1 MGADAV
7 GAATPGRHQPRRH
20 CKYSRFVCIERA
32 PQPTA
37 RRVPFALIRSN
48 TPEVQSP
55 APREAREAILERIFR
70 EHGQL
75 VLDTAYRLTG
85 SLSDAEDVLQDVFL
99 GLPAALERYQPRD
112 AFAAWLRRVT
122 VRVALMR
129 LRRDRG
135 RREIAL
141 DAVPEP
147 SVRAHDSSGER
158 AEIERAIAGLP
169 DGLRAVFVLREVE
182 GYSHAEIAA
191 LLDIREGTSQVRH
204 HRAVRMLRA
213 ALGDFG

>member
-1 MGADAV
+1 V
-7 GAATPGRHQPRRH
+7 P
-20 CKYSRFVCIERA
+20 SRK
-32 PQPTA
+32 
-37 RRVPFALIRSN
+37 
-48 TPEVQSP
+48 
-55 APREAREAILERIFR
+55 PRESDEAILERIFR
-70 EHGQL
+70 ENGQL

-85 SLSDAEDVLQDVFL
+85 SVSDAEDVLQDVFL

-112 AFAAWLRRVT
+112 TFAAWLRRVT

-147 SVRAHDSSGER
+147 SVRAHSSDER
-158 AEIERAIAGLP
+158 AEIERAIAALP
-169 DGLRAVFVLREVE
+169 APLRTVFVLREVE
-182 GYSHAEIAA
+182 GYSHAEIAD

-204 HRAVRMLRA
+204 HRAVRLLRA
-213 ALGDFG
+213 ALGDFR

>member
-1 MGADAV
+1 MEQ
-7 GAATPGRHQPRRH
+7 T
-20 CKYSRFVCIERA
+20 
-32 PQPTA
+32 
-37 RRVPFALIRSN
+37 
-48 TPEVQSP
+48 
-55 APREAREAILERIFR
+55 LERIFR

-85 SLSDAEDVLQDVFL
+85 SVSDAEDVLQDVFL
-99 GLPAALERYQPRD
+99 GLPAALKRYRPRD

-141 DAVPEP
+141 DTVPEP
-147 SVRAHDSSGER
+147 SVRAHDGAAER
-158 AEIERAIAGLP
+158 TEIQRAIAALP
-169 DGLRAVFVLREVE
+169 VPLRTVFVLREVE
-182 GYSHAEIAA
+182 GYSHAEIAK
-191 LLDIREGTSQVRH
+191 LLGIREGASQVRH

-213 ALGDFG
+213 ALGGSR

>member
-1 MGADAV
+1 ML
-7 GAATPGRHQPRRH
+7 
-20 CKYSRFVCIERA
+20 
-32 PQPTA
+32 A
-37 RRVPFALIRSN
+37 RV
-48 TPEVQSP
+48 
-55 APREAREAILERIFR
+55 FR

-99 GLPAALERYQPRD
+99 GLPAALQRYEPRD
-112 AFAAWLRRVT
+112 AFVPWLRRVT
-122 VRVALMR
+122 VRVALMH
-129 LRRDRG
+129 LRRYRG
-135 RREIAL
+135 RREMPL

-147 SVRAHDSSGER
+147 SAPPPDGSF
-158 AEIERAIAGLP
+158 AQDAIARAIAELP

-191 LLDIREGTSQVRH
+191 LLSIRVGTSQVRH

-213 ALGDFG
+213 ALGDHR

>member
-1 MGADAV
+1 MSLALVRSDELV
-7 GAATPGRHQPRRH
+7 VPPKTPHQ
-20 CKYSRFVCIERA
+20 SDD
-32 PQPTA
+32 
-37 RRVPFALIRSN
+37 
-48 TPEVQSP
+48 
-55 APREAREAILERIFR
+55 AILERIFR

-85 SLSDAEDVLQDVFL
+85 SVADAEDVLQDVFL

-112 AFAAWLRRVT
+112 TFAAWLRRVT

-158 AEIERAIAGLP
+158 IEIERAIAALP
-169 DGLRAVFVLREVE
+169 SGLRAVFVLREVE
-182 GYSHAEIAA
+182 GYSHAEIGA

-204 HRAVRMLRA
+204 HRAVRLLRA
-213 ALGDFG
+213 ALGAFR

>member
-1 MGADAV
+1 MVQRVSLALVRPKPSAV
-7 GAATPGRHQPRRH
+7 PSG
-20 CKYSRFVCIERA
+20 K
-32 PQPTA
+32 
-37 RRVPFALIRSN
+37 
-48 TPEVQSP
+48 
-55 APREAREAILERIFR
+55 PREADEAILERIFR

-85 SLSDAEDVLQDVFL
+85 SVSDAEDVLQDVFL

-112 AFAAWLRRVT
+112 TFAAWLRRVT

-141 DAVPEP
+141 DTVPEP
-147 SVRAHDSSGER
+147 SVRAHDSSAER
-158 AEIERAIAGLP
+158 AEIERAIAALP
-169 DGLRAVFVLREVE
+169 AGLRTVFVLREVE
-182 GYSHAEIAA
+182 GYSHAEIAD

-204 HRAVRMLRA
+204 HRAVRLLRA
-213 ALGDFG
+213 ALGDFR